1 MCIRDRSQCS
11 PIGWGRADPCACF
24 PVYLRRP
31 VPTTSVRCGLTSRVA
46 LVEAPGPLCVR
57 CRPGPCRPAAVATG
71 GADHADVGVYGVYRT
86 RSAAATLVTVGSA
99 RSATALMTVN

>member
-1 MCIRDRSQCS
+1 MLTHRLGAR
-11 PIGWGRADPCACF
+11 RPCACF
-24 PVYLRRP
+24 PVYLRRS
-31 VPTTSVRCGLTSRVA
+31 VPATSVRCVTSRVA